1 MAMLLLVGCR
11 PAKGATEDRGAAAED
26 GLTFTY
32 HRHSGDGMIDQTL
45 SIRNAYMSS
54 VSPVLAF
61 TALDRHRHPLPG
73 VRVRT
78 VFGSDSGRLEVPY
91 GVGYD
96 ILRFSGSG
104 EHQVF
109 DVRVSVTRVTTAKT
123 QADTLP
129 PSAETLDAAGRV
141 VSKFSRFA
149 AVRVTNPEEFA
160 VSARIAYLVY
170 DQPAEGETQQAVFV
184 IPIGTLVRIPARSM
198 AIVEVTGDAAR
209 AVAKYSGGPAVSV
222 KAYNSEAVD
231 APAGPVPPAL

>member
-32 HRHSGDGMIDQTL
+32 HRHSGDGVIDQTL

-104 EHQVF
+104 EHQVY
-109 DVRVSVTRVTTAKT
+109 DVRVTVTRVTAAKT

-160 VSARIAYLVY
+160 VSVRIAYLVY
-170 DQPAEGETQQAVFV
+170 DQPAEGETQQTVFV

-198 AIVEVTGDAAR
+198 AIVEVTGDAAH